1 MTKREFNLL
10 SNKYLQGLCT
20 EQEEKLL
27 VEWSEKMDKENYLKI
42 YDAEKNEIKD
52 RIWKNVNS
60 TISKERYSLTTKVTI
75 SFLIGIAA
83 CFLLVFWGDMK
94 LSLDAPI
101 KSSNLVGM
109 EMKNMTLID
118 QKILLKDGSL
128 VILKPKSSI
137 VYGKEFN
144 LKKREVFLIGQ
155 AFFKVKRNVTKPFI
169 VHSGDLN
176 TEVLG
181 TSFWVRSHVGK
192 NQIEVSVTSGKVSV
206 YSNKV
211 SDNNNNLNGVILTRN
226 QQVVYDVVSKTINP
240 TIVDNPLPN
249 LSSDVLKGEL
259 VFQATPL
266 QTVLSTVSKH
276 YGVEIILTNPKSNDC
291 LITADLNG
299 ITLFTQLD
307 LVCKSIGA
315 VFEKRGTV
323 IFITGE
329 GCN

>member
-1 MTKREFNLL
+1 MTKRELNFLL
-10 SNKYLQGLCT
+10 NKYLQGLCT
-20 EQEEKLL
+20 EEEEKLL

-42 YDAEKNEIKD
+42 CEAEKGEIKN
-52 RIWKNVNS
+52 RIWKNVSSN
-60 TISKERYSLTTKVTI
+60 ISKERYSLTTKVTF

-83 CFLLVFWGDMK
+83 CFLLVFGGDMK

-101 KSSNLVGM
+101 KSSNLAGM

-176 TEVLG
+176 SEVLG
-181 TSFWVRSHVGK
+181 TSFWVKSNAK
-192 NQIEVSVTSGKVSV
+192 NNQIEVSVTSGKVSV

-211 SDNNNNLNGVILTRN
+211 SNNNNLSGVILTRN
-226 QQVVYDVVSKTINP
+226 QKVVFDVATRTINP
-240 TIVDNPLPN
+240 TIVNNPIPN
-249 LSSDVLKGEL
+249 LTSDFSKNQLI
-259 VFQATPL
+259 FQATPL
-266 QTVLSTVSKH
+266 QTVLLTMSKH
-276 YGVEIILTNPKSNDC
+276 YGVEIISTNPKSNDC

-299 ITLFTQLD
+299 LALFTQLD
-307 LVCKSIGA
+307 LICKSIGA
-315 VFEKRGTV
+315 TYEKRGTV
-323 IFITGE
+323 IFIKGD